1 MGTETGNATEIS
13 HGYEVTAPVQ
23 IVSKFIVLLVQ
34 EKEKSKLAQHFQV
47 WSMQESSA
55 LHSGQ
60 KIKCA
65 FTSESTNDMLV
76 KDKKKNQNIQ
86 NIFLQSY
93 IFRIT
98 GSNPL

>member
-1 MGTETGNATEIS
+1 MGRETGNATEIFY
-13 HGYEVTAPVQ
+13 GYEVTAPVQ

-60 KIKCA
+60 KTKCA

-76 KDKKKNQNIQ
+76 KDKKKSKHTESFCNL
-86 NIFLQSY
+86 IFLE
-93 IFRIT
+93 
-98 GSNPL
+98 